1 MTHGRRGLHNVSAVQ
16 AVFIFTS
23 TRVHVTQGDS
33 SLKACMPWLCTGVII
48 FWGLSEPEISKV
60 LTKLH
65 SSKYMVDPLTDDETE
80 QDTFSVVIG
89 AGNGSIANDTIT
101 LPQVYYSEW
110 RIKMAISHALAQSSK
125 LCLYEERMSELVSST
140 KDMPTH
146 LAKTGKVRSRRAP
159 AGATSLRT
167 PKGACCK
174 A

>member
-1 MTHGRRGLHNVSAVQ
+1 MNLA
-16 AVFIFTS
+16 
-23 TRVHVTQGDS
+23 
-33 SLKACMPWLCTGVII
+33 GVII
-48 FWGLSEPEISKV
+48 FWGVAELEISRVLKKV
-60 LTKLH
+60 H
-65 SSKYMVDPLTDDETE
+65 STKYMVDPLTDDEME

-125 LCLYEERMSELVSST
+125 LCLYEERMSELVTST

-146 LAKTGKVRSRRAP
+146 LAKTGKVCSR
-159 AGATSLRT
+159 LL
-167 PKGACCK
+167 K

>member
-1 MTHGRRGLHNVSAVQ
+1 
-16 AVFIFTS
+16 
-23 TRVHVTQGDS
+23 
-33 SLKACMPWLCTGVII
+33 MPWLCTGVII